1 MANKVKPKPILVGK
15 APVGYRRKVKEG
27 IHKKLVKQ
35 NKKHD
40 IGQLLYDTL
49 HIWSSIC
56 FGESLHKKDSSKEPS
71 YRGMANSLIMGSTP

>member
-40 IGQLLYDTL
+40 IG
-49 HIWSSIC
+49 
-56 FGESLHKKDSSKEPS
+56 
-71 YRGMANSLIMGSTP
+71 